1 MSNQIKG
8 NKISKTLSYI
18 LRHGALKY
26 NIDIDKYGYIKIDDI
41 SIFSCLISLLLSNL
55 NSLSFRPPR
64 LIPPKLILCNLN
76 NLILSL
82 LNILLISLFLPCLR
96 TSLT

>member
-41 SIFSCLISLLLSNL
+41 LNLRQFSKAPKVTMDDIFEIVYDDSKGRYTIKQSLME
-55 NSLSFRPPR
+55 
-64 LIPPKLILCNLN
+64 IKVG
-76 NLILSL
+76 
-82 LNILLISLFLPCLR
+82 
-96 TSLT
+96 